1 VVSIDT
7 LELDLDERRTVIVG
21 PNWSGKTKVRRL
33 PAVIGSAPLRS
44 KTLQLPDGTGP
55 GSRSWWTTW
64 RN

>member
-44 KTLQLPDGTGP
+44 KTPHLPGGTGP
-55 GSRSWWTTW
+55 GFRSWWTTW

>member
-44 KTLQLPDGTGP
+44 KTPQLPGGTGP